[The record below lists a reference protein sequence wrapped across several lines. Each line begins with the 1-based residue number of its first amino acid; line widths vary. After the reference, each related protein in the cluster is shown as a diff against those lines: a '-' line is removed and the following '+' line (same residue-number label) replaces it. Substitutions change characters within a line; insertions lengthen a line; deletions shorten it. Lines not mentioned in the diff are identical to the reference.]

1 MPKVDHNLPAE
12 PLRWPLS
19 RAAAEFGTDRETL
32 SVRLKKLGHSPDE
45 RGSYSTKQI
54 LAAISDGGVKEARV
68 KQILQDTE
76 RSREQTEFYRLRND
90 GYKCVLWDKNIFQR
104 GINAWLTSAVQIVKT
119 SGLDTEKQDLLVGHL
134 AEGAIRTF
142 EEIDA
147 EQKEAYKI

>member
-12 PLRWPLS
+12 PLRWPLD
-19 RAAAEFGTDRETL
+19 RAAREFGVDRQTL
-32 SVRLKKLGHSPDE
+32 SERLKKLGHGPVS
-45 RGSYSTKQI
+45 GGGFSTKQI
-54 LAAISDGGVKEARV
+54 IAAVGDGGVREARTR
-68 KQILQDTE
+68 QILQDTE

-104 GINAWLTSAVQIVKT
+104 GINDWLTAAVQIVKT
-119 SGLDTEKQDLLVGHL
+119 FGLDTEKQDLLVSHL